1 MLKKACQTR
10 RTEETIEVS
19 SAVQNVRGLGSC
31 LESSADFF
39 RFEKE
44 KYEDWGKKSS
54 LVELVFDMLGMKD
67 DVNGVSKVGNEREIL
82 IACWRFI
89 PPSSSR

>member
-44 KYEDWGKKSS
+44 KYEEWGKKSS
-54 LVELVFDMLGMKD
+54 LVGLVFDMLGMKD
-67 DVNGVSKVGNEREIL
+67 DLNGVSKVGNEREIL